1 MLVRARVSLMTALPV
16 IFQNSHQNIAV
27 RHELFNLIEKKVH
40 LTTVVRKRGFTL
52 QNTFACVFLAVFWQE
67 MRIKA

>member
-27 RHELFNLIEKKVH
+27 RHELFNLIEKK
-40 LTTVVRKRGFTL
+40 LPL
-52 QNTFACVFLAVFWQE
+52 
-67 MRIKA
+67 